1 MDRFDVSTKLGSRNH
16 FYCVRIACLPEYPEN
31 FQEEVIIRLIIEEII
46 IGKIVLGFPTHK
58 KTC

>member
-31 FQEEVIIRLIIEEII
+31 FQEEVIIRLIIEGII
-46 IGKIVLGFPTHK
+46 IGMIGLGFQPTK
-58 KTC
+58 YGS